1 MAENLTLPNV
11 RPLPW
16 LHPLWQR
23 LTAPDAPAAHALLFI
38 GPAGIGKRQLA
49 EALAARIL
57 CEQPQ
62 DDGHACGQCPAC
74 RLHAS
79 GNHPDFFRIVP
90 EGEQGEEAAGG
101 EDGAPAAKKGSRQI
115 VIEQIRQLQAA
126 LTNTGHQSERRP
138 VLIDPLEAMNAY
150 TANALLKLLE
160 EPPAGCRFLLVCAAP
175 ARLLPTILSRC
186 QCWRLAAPAPE
197 DAAALLTGNEANAL
211 LALNGGAPLAAQRQS
226 EQGWAPLMHRFVQE
240 ISALPQTGALT
251 LAARWEAWLKQRDT
265 VDAAFALPNLVDWLH
280 RWVADLALLRL
291 GADARFFPTERA
303 RLQRQAQHF
312 PIATILT
319 CYNDLA
325 QIRHAASHPLNARL
339 LLEDMLLRYARLAS

>member
-1 MAENLTLPNV
+1 MAEDLTLPTV
-11 RPLPW
+11 RALPW

-57 CEQPQ
+57 CDQPQ
-62 DDGHACGQCPAC
+62 EDGHACGNCPAC
-74 RLHAS
+74 RLHAA

-90 EGEQGEEAAGG
+90 EGEQADEAANAQ
-101 EDGAPAAKKGSRQI
+101 EDAGAAKKASRQI

-126 LTNTGHQSERRP
+126 LTSTGHQSERRP
-138 VLIDPLEAMNAY
+138 VLIDPLEAMNAF

-197 DAAALLTGNEANAL
+197 DAAALLTGDEANAL

-226 EQGWAPLMHRFVQE
+226 EQGWAPLMSRFVQDL
-240 ISALPQTGALT
+240 SALPQSGALA

-265 VDAAFALPNLVDWLH
+265 QDTAFALPNLVDWLH

-291 GADARFFPTERA
+291 GAQVRFFPAERA
-303 RLQRQAQHF
+303 RLQRLAQHL
-312 PIATILT
+312 PIAAILT

-325 QIRHAASHPLNARL
+325 QIRRAATHPLNARL
-339 LLEDMLLRYARLAS
+339 LLEDMLLRYARLTA